1 MDRQTLLFLYNPH
14 AGRGLIRIQLSD
26 IVDLFVKAGYEV
38 TVYPTQEK
46 GDAAQKIPLWA
57 DRYDRIICCGGD
69 GTMDEVVAGM
79 LQTQARTS
87 IGYLPA
93 GTTNDFAKS
102 LAVPT
107 DLMEAAAIAAG
118 GRVFDCDIGTFNDSS
133 FSYIAAFGVFTEI
146 SYQTGQRLK
155 SVLGQAAYLLNSPKS
170 LIDMPSY
177 AVEVEVNGELLSD
190 NFSYGMVTNAVSV
203 AGMRNLT
210 GTTVELD
217 DGLFELTL
225 VKTQTGPLIA
235 GDIVTNLLK
244 QGDSYTPNI
253 ISYKTDHVRLR
264 CDEPIP
270 WTLDGEFGG
279 DHTDVEI
286 GVLPRRI
293 TFIVPD
299 KAL

>member
-1 MDRQTLLFLYNPH
+1 MDRKTLLFLYNPH
-14 AGRGLIRIQLSD
+14 AGRGAIRIQLSD
-26 IVDLFVKAGYEV
+26 VVDLFVKAGYEV

-46 GDAAQKIPLWA
+46 GDASRRIPLWA
-57 DRYDRIICCGGD
+57 DRYDRIVCCGGD

-79 LQTQARTS
+79 LQTSARTPV
-87 IGYLPA
+87 GYLPA

-102 LAVPT
+102 LAIPT

-118 GRVFDCDIGTFNDSS
+118 GRLFDCDVGMFNDSS

-146 SYQTGQRLK
+146 SYQTDQRLK

-170 LIDMPSY
+170 LMGMPSFT
-177 AVEVEVNGELLSD
+177 VEVEVNGEIVFD
-190 NFSYGMVTNAVSV
+190 TFSYGMVTNAVSV

-210 GTTVELD
+210 GSTVALD

-225 VKTQTGPLIA
+225 VRTPTNAMML
-235 GDIVTNLLK
+235 GDIATNLLK

-253 ISYKTDHVRLR
+253 ITYKTDSARFH
-264 CDEPIP
+264 CAEPIP

-279 DHTDVEI
+279 EHTDVEI
-286 GVLPRRI
+286 RSLPRRI
-293 TFIVPD
+293 TFVVPD
-299 KAL
+299 DPL

>member
-14 AGRGLIRIQLSD
+14 AGRGLIRVQLSD
-26 IVDLFVKAGYEV
+26 IADLFVKAGYEV

-79 LQTQARTS
+79 LQTQARTP

-102 LAVPT
+102 LAIPT

-118 GRVFDCDIGTFNDSS
+118 GRQFDCDIGTFNDSS

-170 LIDMPSY
+170 LIDMPSFE
-177 AVEVEVNGELLSD
+177 VEVEVNGEMVVD
-190 NFSYGMVTNAVSV
+190 TFSYGMVTNAVSV

-210 GTTVELD
+210 GSTVKLD

-225 VKTQTGPLIA
+225 VRTPTSPMMA

-253 ISYKTDHVRLR
+253 VSYKTDHVRLR

-299 KAL
+299 EAF

>member
-1 MDRQTLLFLYNPH
+1 MDRQKLLFLYNPH
-14 AGRGLIRIQLSD
+14 AGRGLIRVQLSD

-46 GDAAQKIPLWA
+46 GDATQKIPLWA
-57 DRYDRIICCGGD
+57 DQYDRIICCGGD

-79 LQTQARTS
+79 LQTQARTPV
-87 IGYLPA
+87 GYLPA

-107 DLMEAAAIAAG
+107 DLMEAAAIAAN
-118 GRVFDCDIGTFNDSS
+118 GRQFACDIGTFNDNS
-133 FSYIAAFGVFTEI
+133 FSYIAAFGVFTEL

-170 LIDMPSY
+170 LLEMPSF
-177 AVEVEVNGELLSD
+177 AVEVEVNGETVFD
-190 NFSYGMVTNAVSV
+190 TFSYGMVTNAVSV

-225 VKTQTGPLIA
+225 VKTPTGPLMA

-299 KAL
+299 EAL